1 MESDKLLLFSA
12 DNTDVLVR
20 SNVVVI
26 TIIFGF
32 AVWFEGQ
39 LDRKRVLSLGHNLCK
54 TSLNVPVRFLDVC
67 VTKQGAI
74 RGMHGRIF
82 IRSLLATVLF
92 LRVFI
97 ANLLLLEL
105 AKLSLLGFRPWIDLA
120 IILEEILKLVH
131 KLFPV
136 KVRHGCL

>member
-1 MESDKLLLFSA
+1 MESHKLFLFSA

-32 AVWFEGQ
+32 TVWFEVQ
-39 LDRKRVLSLGHNLCK
+39 LDRKRVLSFGQNLRK
-54 TSLNVPVRFLDVC
+54 TSLYVPIRFLDVC
-67 VTKQGAI
+67 VTEQGAV

-82 IRSLLATVLF
+82 IRSFLATVLF

-97 ANLLLLEL
+97 ANLLLFEL
-105 AKLSLLGFRPWIDLA
+105 AELSLLGFRSWIDLA
-120 IILEEILKLVH
+120 IILEEILQLVH
-131 KLFPV
+131 KLLPV
-136 KVRHGCL
+136 KVRHSCL